1 MDAGGSRAYTTT
13 WRVRSYELDA
23 NGHVNN
29 SVYVAYA
36 EEVANQ
42 HAEALGFG
50 RAWTQEQAGAWVVRH
65 HEITYFLAATYGDE
79 LELTTEVAEMRG
91 ARAIRKHCHSPWRGR
106 QPGGR
111 DTHGVEVDSAPIA
124 DPRIPG
130 DGLPSAR
137 VLGALGAVRRFALS
151 PSPAAERQPAVSGV
165 GRACRRRHTAPGR

>member
-1 MDAGGSRAYTTT
+1 MHPDQAEKKRSYTTA

-50 RAWTQEQAGAWVVRH
+50 RTWRVNQGGAWVVRR

-79 LELTTEVAEMRG
+79 LQLTTQVEQMRG
-91 ARAIRKHCHSPWRGR
+91 ARAIRNTVIRLVE
-106 QPGGR
+106 GGSLV
-111 DTHGVEVDSAPIA
+111 VEMKTEWVWIRLSDRRPS
-124 DPRIPG
+124 RIPET
-130 DGLPSAR
+130 AW
-137 VLGALGAVRRFALS
+137 
-151 PSPAAERQPAVSGV
+151 AAFGGPTR
-165 GRACRRRHTAPGR
+165 TK